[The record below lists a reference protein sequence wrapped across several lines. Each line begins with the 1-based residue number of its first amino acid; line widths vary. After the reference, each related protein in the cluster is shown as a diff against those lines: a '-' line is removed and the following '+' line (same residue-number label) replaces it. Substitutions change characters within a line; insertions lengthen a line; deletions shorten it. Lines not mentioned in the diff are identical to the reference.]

1 MMTSTVKR
9 KPLTAKKEI
18 ELTTPQQRIQEN
30 WNHTVDRVRAATVDA
45 NRNVEDVQIIGVSK
59 YVDAETTSFLID
71 AGCDQLGENRPQM
84 LWQKAEAL
92 GWHNQTPK
100 EQSPPDQT
108 RPGPRWHMIGHLQTN
123 KLRRILRYAPLIHS
137 VDSERLLRAIQTE
150 SERIDSVTPVLLE
163 VNISGEDNKTGLPP
177 SELRKLLAIGDLANV
192 RIVGLMA
199 MAGWGTDS
207 DEAGKQFQAVK
218 QLQQDLQQETGRS
231 LPELSMG
238 MTGDF
243 PQAIAAGATMVRI
256 GSALF
261 EGVM

>member
-1 MMTSTVKR
+1 MTW
-9 KPLTAKKEI
+9 TAKKRPMTAEKRI
-18 ELTTPQQRIQEN
+18 ELKTPREHIQEN
-30 WNHTVDRVRAATVDA
+30 WDNTLDRVRRATADA
-45 NRNVEDVQIIGVSK
+45 NRSVDEVQIVGVSK
-59 YVDAETTSFLID
+59 YVDAETTSYLID

-92 GWHNQTPK
+92 GWHSQPPT
-100 EQSPPDQT
+100 EQAPREQT

-123 KLRRILRYAPLIHS
+123 KLRRILRHAPLIHS

-150 SERIDSVTPVLLE
+150 SERIDSITPVLLE

-177 SELRKLLAIGDLANV
+177 NELRKLLAIDGLANV
-192 RIVGLMA
+192 RIDGLMA

-207 DEAGKQFQAVK
+207 KEAGQQFQAVK
-218 QLQQDLQQETGRS
+218 QLQRELQQETGLP

-243 PQAIAAGATMVRI
+243 PEAIAAGATLVRI